1 MSGRE
6 DDPGDAGVPESDR
19 QKSVGHVDE
28 EAGRQ
33 SGGEGSTGSKILRP
47 GGWRIIGIVAACLVQ
62 VRQINTQGHLQGQQ
76 SDQHCTADTRKPYLV
91 HARSGDGCH
100 QN

>member
-1 MSGRE
+1 MHIHIYKRKCVKITTKNGKTHVCCHGWIIWVKQDGSNEMSGRE

-47 GGWRIIGIVAACLVQ
+47 GG
-62 VRQINTQGHLQGQQ
+62 
-76 SDQHCTADTRKPYLV
+76 
-91 HARSGDGCH
+91 
-100 QN
+100 